1 MVIAAHM
8 DKKPIKYHISRNM
21 NYTTEEK
28 LSKFKQ
34 CDGIAINLNFNT
46 KQNIESKSNS
56 GILLCDMKAVDLIGM
71 LPV

>member
-1 MVIAAHM
+1 
-8 DKKPIKYHISRNM
+8 M